1 MKKIRFFLMMAVV
14 GVVAVSCMK
23 NDVPE
28 TPPYQKYV
36 DWYSIISKQNTVAL
50 EPFKVAY
57 KLNQYIDGVTKN
69 PGDESV
75 IRKNLFG
82 NATIAKDGNTYTIEY
97 SMSSAISGEFYRG
110 GTVKIY
116 TGGKILSDVGSSWS
130 VETLTDTYFSI
141 YSGSFTLDQL
151 IGNYYISVMDDYVW
165 EVSASD
171 IYQIMYENPYYWA
184 RWSINYTIEQTEG
197 TALYADRN
205 FEATFEYNAY
215 NTGSSLIGGRFSYE
229 TLSPLLFSN
238 TNGCSLGAISGGIER
253 LILRDEYSYPTDTVT
268 FDYGTILKK
277 NPACTMTY
285 KIDGVEQTKVFEY

>member
-36 DWYSIISKQNTVAL
+36 DWYSIISKQNTAAM
-50 EPFKVAY
+50 EPFTVAY

-75 IRKNLFG
+75 IRRNLFG
-82 NATIAKDGNTYTIEY
+82 NATIAKDGNTYEIEY
-97 SMSSAISGEFYRG
+97 SMNSAISGEFYRD

-116 TGGKILSDVGSSWS
+116 TGGNTLSDAGSSWS
-130 VETLTDTYFSI
+130 VETLSGNYFSI
-141 YSGSFTLDQL
+141 YSGSLTVGQE
-151 IGNYYISVMDDYVW
+151 IRNYDISVMDNNKW
-165 EVSASD
+165 NVSASD
-171 IYQIMYENPYYWA
+171 IYQQINESPYYWA
-184 RWSINYTIEQTEG
+184 HWNINYMIEQTEG
-197 TALYADRN
+197 TTFYADRN
-205 FEATFEYNAY
+205 LYITFEYNAY
-215 NTGSSLIGGRFSYE
+215 NTGGSLIGGKFSYE
-229 TLSPLLFSN
+229 TLSPVLYSN
-238 TNGCSLGAISGGIER
+238 TNGCSLGALSGGIER